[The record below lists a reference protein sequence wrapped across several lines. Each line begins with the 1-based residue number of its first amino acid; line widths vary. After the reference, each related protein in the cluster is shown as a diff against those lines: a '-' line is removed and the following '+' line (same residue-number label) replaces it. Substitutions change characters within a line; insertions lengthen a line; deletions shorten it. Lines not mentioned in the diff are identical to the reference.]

1 MPEFIRKLEIK
12 CLYADHGETHAHMHD
27 LI

>member
-1 MPEFIRKLEIK
+1 MPEFIRKPEIK
-12 CLYADHGETHAHMHD
+12 CLYADSGETHAYMHD